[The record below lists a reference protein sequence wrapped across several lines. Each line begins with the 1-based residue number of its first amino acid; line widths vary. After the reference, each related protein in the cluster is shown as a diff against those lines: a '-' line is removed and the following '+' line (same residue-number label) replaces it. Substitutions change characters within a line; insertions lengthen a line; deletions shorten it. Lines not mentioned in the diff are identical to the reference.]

1 MKVSVASKALMM
13 ASAVALIA
21 GCNKSTDSFT
31 LLKDGAD
38 YKQQAIFIPKKI
50 DILWVVDNSFSMET
64 SQNNLATNFRSFIN
78 RFESSNYDFHMAVT
92 TTEAWEKQFKPNSTK
107 ALLRDGAIVS
117 EEPFIETH
125 SGVFVMDRN
134 TPNLSTVFTTN
145 IKQGVFGNGDERAFE
160 SLKQALEEPGNK
172 NFRRDEAFLAVI
184 IVSDEEDFSG
194 STENFEDAVNRY
206 PVKKYHDFLKSY
218 TKADIYGNNFSVNVI
233 SVDSPNCQT
242 ELASPTFTP
251 KISTRLPALA
261 DMSGGVK
268 ASICSDFGASLQL
281 ISDSIIELSAV
292 FKLGRE
298 PQLDTLSVVV
308 DGVQILQD
316 PDNGWSYNST
326 DFTITF
332 HGSSVPDANS
342 DIQINFYP
350 KSLKL

>member
-1 MKVSVASKALMM
+1 MKNSVARKALMM
-13 ASAVALIA
+13 ASAVAVLA

-38 YKQQAIFIPKKI
+38 YKQQAVFIPKKI

-78 RFESSNYDFHMAVT
+78 RFESSKYDFQMAVT

-107 ALLRDGAIVS
+107 ALLRDGAVVS
-117 EEPFIETH
+117 EEPLVETH
-125 SGVFVMDRN
+125 SGVFIMDRN
-134 TPNLSTVFTTN
+134 TPNLSNVFATN
-145 IKQGVFGNGDERAFE
+145 IKQGIYGNGDERAFE
-160 SLKQALEEPGNK
+160 SFKQALEEPGNT
-172 NFRRDEAFLAVI
+172 NFRREDAFLAVI

-194 STENFEDAVNRY
+194 STDNFEDAVNRY
-206 PVKKYHDFLKSY
+206 PVSKYHDFLKNY
-218 TKADIYGNNFSVNVI
+218 TKADVYGNNFSVNVI
-233 SVDSPNCQT
+233 SVDTPACQQQ
-242 ELASPTFTP
+242 LASATFTP

-268 ASICSDFGASLQL
+268 ASICSDFGSSLQL

-298 PQLDTLSVVV
+298 PQLDTMSVVV
-308 DGVQILQD
+308 DGVKIPED
-316 PDNGWSYNST
+316 PENGWTYDATNL
-326 DFTITF
+326 TITF
-332 HGSSVPDANS
+332 HGSSVPGANS
-342 DIQINFYP
+342 NIQINYYP